1 MFCILATNILQQG
14 LKSLNK
20 LEVVEKA
27 ERAVAKREGTLLVP
41 TSSKSLNL
49 SNPNLNLALVKSL
62 AYFNPLDPFQVG
74 LDFGSKTLTLEQGN
88 H

>member
-1 MFCILATNILQQG
+1 MFYILAANILQRE

-20 LEVVEKA
+20 LEVVERV

-49 SNPNLNLALVKSL
+49 SNPNLNPALVKSL
-62 AYFNPLDPFQVG
+62 AYFNPLDPFQAG
-74 LDFGSKTLTLEQGN
+74 LDFGSKTLTLK
-88 H
+88 